1 MQNNIGETIC
11 QYRQMRKMTQEE
23 FASRMGVTAQ
33 AVSKWERGNGMP
45 DVSLLAGICK
55 VLGVSA
61 GSLIGVEERI
71 VENGNITADR
81 EIKNNMIAEPLVL
94 EFGSGLI
101 SYIVSGLETD
111 YVNKQRL
118 LLVKRNGKLMPL
130 LRIRDNTE
138 LKENEYR
145 ILAFDNAL
153 FTAVIDEKEDD
164 PYKRIIDDV
173 VDVCDKHYAV
183 ILNKNILKLMID
195 NLSELYPGIV
205 DDIVPSKISY
215 LQIKEELI
223 KRVEEGKSIRNLI
236 GILEEMEKDIYRGL
250 RFGQRNRNS
259 NRAHINKNCGKFLPQ
274 FLCYFFQSS
283 MVFSNFSFASISNVR
298 MA

>member
-23 FASRMGVTAQ
+23 FASRIGVTAQ

-71 VENGNITADR
+71 VENGSITADR

-145 ILAFDNAL
+145 ILAFDNVL
-153 FTAVIDEKEDD
+153 FTAVIDEKEDA

-183 ILNKNILKLMID
+183 ILNKNIVKLMID

-215 LQIKEELI
+215 LQIKEELK
-223 KRVEEGKSIRNLI
+223 KRVEEGKNIRNLI
-236 GILEEMEKDIYRGL
+236 GILEEMEKDI
-250 RFGQRNRNS
+250 
-259 NRAHINKNCGKFLPQ
+259 
-274 FLCYFFQSS
+274 
-283 MVFSNFSFASISNVR
+283 
-298 MA
+298 

>member
-1 MQNNIGETIC
+1 MQNNIGEIIC

-23 FASRMGVTAQ
+23 FASRIGVTAQ

-61 GSLIGVEERI
+61 ATLIGAEESV

-94 EFGSGLI
+94 EVGVGLI
-101 SYIVSGLETD
+101 GHIVSGLETD
-111 YVNKQRL
+111 YVNKQRM
-118 LLVKRNGKLMPL
+118 LLVKRTGKLMPL

-145 ILAFDNAL
+145 ISVYDNILFSAF
-153 FTAVIDEKEDD
+153 IDENEEE
-164 PYKRIIDDV
+164 PYKRIIDAIAN
-173 VDVCDKHYAV
+173 VCDKHYTM
-183 ILNKNILKLMID
+183 ILNKNIVKLMID
-195 NLSELYPGIV
+195 NLAELYPGVV

-215 LQIKEELI
+215 LQIKEELK
-223 KRVEEGKSIRNLI
+223 KRVEEGESIRNLI
-236 GILEEMEKDIYRGL
+236 GILEDMEV
-250 RFGQRNRNS
+250 S
-259 NRAHINKNCGKFLPQ
+259 NKWR
-274 FLCYFFQSS
+274 
-283 MVFSNFSFASISNVR
+283 
-298 MA
+298 

>member
-1 MQNNIGETIC
+1 MQSNIGETIC

-23 FASRMGVTAQ
+23 FASRIGVTAQ

-45 DVSLLAGICK
+45 DVSLLAGICQ

-61 GSLIGVEERI
+61 GALIGVEERI
-71 VENGNITADR
+71 VENGNVTADR

-94 EFGSGLI
+94 EFGVGLI
-101 SYIVSGLETD
+101 SHIVSGLETD
-111 YVNKQRL
+111 YVNKQRM
-118 LLVKRNGKLMPL
+118 LLVKNTGKLMPL

-145 ILAFDNAL
+145 ISAYDNIL
-153 FTAVIDEKEDD
+153 FTAFIDEKEEE

-173 VDVCDKHYAV
+173 MDVCDKNYAV
-183 ILNKNILKLMID
+183 ILNKNIVKLMID

-215 LQIKEELI
+215 LQIKKELQ
-223 KRVEEGKSIRNLI
+223 KLVEEGKSIRNLI
-236 GILEEMEKDIYRGL
+236 GILEEMEM
-250 RFGQRNRNS
+250 N
-259 NRAHINKNCGKFLPQ
+259 
-274 FLCYFFQSS
+274 
-283 MVFSNFSFASISNVR
+283 M
-298 MA
+298 

>member
-23 FASRMGVTAQ
+23 FASRLGVTAQ

-61 GSLIGVEERI
+61 GALIGVEESV

-81 EIKNNMIAEPLVL
+81 EIKNNMIAEPLVF
-94 EFGSGLI
+94 EFGVGLI

-111 YVNKQRL
+111 YVNKQRMI
-118 LLVKRNGKLMPL
+118 LVKKTGKLMPL

-145 ILAFDNAL
+145 ISAFDNVL
-153 FTAVIDEKEDD
+153 FSAFIDENEEES
-164 PYKRIIDDV
+164 YKRIIDDV
-173 VDVCDKHYAV
+173 ANVCDKHYGE
-183 ILNKNILKLMID
+183 ILNKNFVKLMID

-205 DDIVPSKISY
+205 DDIIPSKISY
-215 LQIKEELI
+215 LQIKEELK
-223 KRVEEGKSIRNLI
+223 KRIEEGKSIRNLV
-236 GILEEMEKDIYRGL
+236 GILEDMEM
-250 RFGQRNRNS
+250 N
-259 NRAHINKNCGKFLPQ
+259 
-274 FLCYFFQSS
+274 
-283 MVFSNFSFASISNVR
+283 M
-298 MA
+298 